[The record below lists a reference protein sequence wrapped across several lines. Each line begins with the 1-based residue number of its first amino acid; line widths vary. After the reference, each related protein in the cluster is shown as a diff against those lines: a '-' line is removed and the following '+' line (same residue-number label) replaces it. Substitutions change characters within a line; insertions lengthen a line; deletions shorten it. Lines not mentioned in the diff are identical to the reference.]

1 MYIAIVYYSICDIII
16 FKNYHG
22 FLIEP
27 FSYMIKNSEQKLEYL
42 KKKKSFYTEIK
53 SIFHHF

>member
-1 MYIAIVYYSICDIII
+1 M
-16 FKNYHG
+16 
-22 FLIEP
+22 EP